1 MDPIT
6 ILATVPAAFVGFSG
20 VLGLLVG
27 SFLNV
32 VIYRLPAMLDRDW
45 RAQCNALLHPDAPAD
60 TDTTRFNL
68 VVPRSR
74 CRECQHPIG
83 ALENIPILSYLVLR
97 GRCRACRTRISPRY
111 PVVEAA
117 AAIFAA
123 GAAVHF
129 GFSPQAFAA
138 MLLLWTL
145 LALSVI
151 DIDHQLLPDNMTLP
165 LVWAGLLVNY
175 FGVFVPLGTAVIGA
189 MAGYLSLWLL
199 FHGFKLLTGKEG
211 MGYGDFKLFAAAGAW
226 LGWQQLPL
234 IILLASFVGAIVG
247 IGFIV
252 IKGRD
257 RRLPIPFGPFIC
269 AGIVIALF
277 WGDQLMRA
285 YLQAARIP
293 T

>member
-1 MDPIT
+1 MDLT
-6 ILATVPAAFVGFSG
+6 ILAAVPAALITVSG

-32 VIYRLPAMLDRDW
+32 VIYRLPVMLERDW
-45 RAQCNALLHPDAPAD
+45 RGQCHALLHPDTPAASANDAP
-60 TDTTRFNL
+60 FNL

-74 CRECQHPIG
+74 CRHCQHPIG
-83 ALENIPILSYLVLR
+83 AFENIPVVSYLVLR
-97 GRCRACRTRISPRY
+97 GKCRACRTPISPRY
-111 PVVEAA
+111 PVIEIIAAGLAIGAA
-117 AAIFAA
+117 A
-123 GAAVHF
+123 HF
-129 GFSPQAFAA
+129 GFGAQAFAA

-151 DIDHQLLPDNMTLP
+151 DIDHQLLPDNLTLP
-165 LVWAGLLVNY
+165 LLWAGLLINY
-175 FGVFVPLGTAVIGA
+175 FGVFAPLASAVIGA
-189 MAGYLSLWLL
+189 AAGYLSLWLL

-234 IILLASFVGAIVG
+234 IILLASFVGAVVG

-252 IKGRD
+252 LKGRD

-277 WGDQLMRA
+277 WGDELVRA
-285 YLQAARIP
+285 YLQAAQIP